1 MFFLYFR
8 TMIQFIL
15 ADKKDIKTLQ
25 DLADK
30 SWKSAYNNILSTSQI
45 EYMLSTMYSEGELL
59 SHIQDQPHYFYY
71 LIQENHENLGF
82 IGFEFDYEQGCTK
95 LHRLYLL
102 PETQGKGYGKQ
113 CIDFL
118 KKKSMDY
125 GNHRIILNVNKYN
138 RAKEFYQK
146 LGFSVYSE
154 GIFDIGEGYV
164 MDDYLM
170 EYHNGTR

>member
-1 MFFLYFR
+1 
-8 TMIQFIL
+8 
-15 ADKKDIKTLQ
+15 
-25 DLADK
+25 
-30 SWKSAYNNILSTSQI
+30 
-45 EYMLSTMYSEGELL
+45 
-59 SHIQDQPHYFYY
+59 
-71 LIQENHENLGF
+71 
-82 IGFEFDYEQGCTK
+82 
-95 LHRLYLL
+95 
-102 PETQGKGYGKQ
+102 
-113 CIDFL
+113 
-118 KKKSMDY
+118 MDY